1 MFRKVMIIATLLPV
15 FLAGSKETD
24 AEELI
29 REFSGTAST
38 ITSEFEVTGPWLLDW
53 RVNSD
58 YSQFMAVDI
67 ILLDGKT
74 GFQIGKVKHKKE
86 PDNGVRL
93 FESGGRYKLRI
104 DSSHTRWQVKII
116 EISRSEAELY
126 TPK

>member
-1 MFRKVMIIATLLPV
+1 MLRKVMIIATVLPV
-15 FLAGSKETD
+15 FLAGSND
-24 AEELI
+24 AGAEKLL
-29 REFSGTAST
+29 REFSGTASA
-38 ITSEFEVTGPWLLDW
+38 ITSEFEVEGPWLLDW
-53 RVNSD
+53 RVNSS

-74 GFQIGKVKHKKE
+74 GFQIGRIKHKKE

-93 FESGGRYKLRI
+93 FDSSGRFKLRI

-116 EISRSEAELY
+116 EITPAEAELY

>member
-1 MFRKVMIIATLLPV
+1 MFRKVMIIATFLPV
-15 FLAGSKETD
+15 FLAGSNETG
-24 AEELI
+24 AEELL
-29 REFSGTAST
+29 REFSGTEST
-38 ITSEFEVTGPWLLDW
+38 ITSEFEVNGPWLLDW

-58 YSQFMAVDI
+58 YSRFMAVDI

-74 GFQIGKVKHKKE
+74 GFQVGKIKHKKE
-86 PDNGVRL
+86 PDNGLRL

-116 EISRSEAELY
+116 EITRSEAELY

>member
-15 FLAGSKETD
+15 FLAGSNETD

-29 REFSGTAST
+29 REFSGTEST
-38 ITSEFEVTGPWLLDW
+38 ITSEFEVNGPWLLDW

-58 YSQFMAVDI
+58 YSRFMAVDI

-74 GFQIGKVKHKKE
+74 GFQVGKVKHKKE